1 MYGEASR
8 SPHRL
13 AAMNAVGVLKV
24 VLIRAAVTLAGAV
37 KGLTLSQRKAA
48 KALLESS
55 HVTYLLKLTQRFG
68 CNGDGDEIAPTERC
82 EQ

>member
-1 MYGEASR
+1 
-8 SPHRL
+8 
-13 AAMNAVGVLKV
+13 VLKV

-68 CNGDGDEIAPTERC
+68 CNGDGDEIAPLRDVSSDYC
-82 EQ
+82 LLKQHA